1 MKTILPQNSILSRA
15 NTVTVDAEKFAQLN
29 SLTDVELR
37 QTLGDAMARLVKTYL
52 THVIKNNPDFTLGQA
67 LEIIE
72 LAADDV
78 RKFTGVELET
88 VDEYKPTV
96 FPVDEGGEEEDPD
109 GGEQLD
115 EPAEND
121 PEGEPAGATATPP
134 PTAGERRAMLFN
146 SFSHKRQKQAPR
158 R

>member
-52 THVIKNNPDFTLGQA
+52 AHVIKNNPDFTLGQA

-96 FPVDEGGEEEDPD
+96 FPVDEGEEEDPD
-109 GGEQLD
+109 GEQPD

-121 PEGEPAGATATPP
+121 PEGETAGATATPP

-146 SFSHKRQKQAPR
+146 SFSHKRQKPAPR